1 MHQREVKIMKIVV
14 IGGTGLIGS
23 KVVAKLKQKGHEV
36 LAAAPNTGV
45 NTVTGEGLAEALAD
59 AAVVVDVSNSP
70 SFEETAAMDF
80 FRTSGKNITAAETAA
95 GVKHHVALSV
105 VGTERLQASGY
116 FRAKLAQEEQ
126 IKGSPIPYTLI
137 RATQFFEFIRGIAQ
151 GATEGD
157 EVRLSHSLFRPMA
170 AEDVA
175 SAVADAALA
184 APENGTFEIAG
195 PDAFHIDE
203 IVATTLLHDKDR
215 RKVVVDPNA
224 LYYGVKLNDQSLVP
238 GAGARLGATKFDWWL
253 THVPP
258 PKKVPPPR

>member
-1 MHQREVKIMKIVV
+1 MKIVV

-23 KVVAKLKQKGHEV
+23 KVVAKLKQKGHEAI
-36 LAAAPNTGV
+36 AAAPNTGV
-45 NTVTGEGLAEALAD
+45 NTITGEGLAEALAG

-70 SFEETAAMDF
+70 SFEDAAAMDF
-80 FRTSGKNITAAETAA
+80 FQTSGKNLSAAEIAA
-95 GVKHHVALSV
+95 GVRHHVALSV
-105 VGTERLQASGY
+105 VGTERLQDSGY

-151 GATEGD
+151 SATAGGD
-157 EVRLSHSLFRPMA
+157 VRLSHSLFQPMA

-184 APENGTFEIAG
+184 APVNGMIEVGG
-195 PDAFHIDE
+195 PAKFHIDE
-203 IVATTLLHDKDR
+203 IVAATLKHDNDP

-224 LYYGVKLNDQSLVP
+224 QYFGVKVNDQSLTP
-238 GAGARLGATKFDWWL
+238 GSGARLGPTTFDWWL

-258 PKKVPPPR
+258 PPPAAR